1 MKELKQFAPCYTG
14 GAFHL
19 MRDEKHAL
27 ALNDLKVT
35 LFNLRTNQ
43 VLSALEQENED
54 IGTFALSPNQR
65 YLATANKNFLIR
77 LFEMPDTSLE
87 GFDPAEFKKMEC
99 FKMFKTSTQLV
110 VEMTFDPSSKL
121 LAVGTSDSHVKVF
134 DIQRGFQTHNFLGH
148 RGLILKLVFYPDV
161 DSLKLISTGED
172 F

>member
-1 MKELKQFAPCYTG
+1 MKELKQFPPCYTG
-14 GAFHL
+14 GAFIL

-35 LFNLRTNQ
+35 LFNLRTSQ
-43 VLSALEQENED
+43 VLSTLEQENED
-54 IGTFALSPNQR
+54 ISTFALSPNQR

-77 LFEMPDTSLE
+77 LFEMPDISAE
-87 GFDPAEFKKMEC
+87 GFDPVEFKKMEC

-110 VEMTFDPSSKL
+110 VEITFDPSSKL

-134 DIQRGFQTHNFLGH
+134 DVQRGFQTHNFLGH
-148 RGLILKLVFYPDV
+148 RGLILKLVFYPDP